1 VKLSVYSKPRAQLAD
16 IERFE
21 DMATQGDTRELHR
34 KRLEFLGLDDAQ
46 KAILKS
52 LQPMVRESIG
62 VALDA
67 FYKKVTATP
76 ETSRFFREETHMK
89 AAKGLQASH
98 WEKISSGAL
107 DEAYVASVTT
117 IGKTHARIG
126 LEPRWYIAGYA
137 LVLEQLIHATM
148 SKHWPSR
155 FGRSKSAG
163 LASEISVI
171 VKAALL
177 DMDYAISVYLES
189 LAEQREQAER
199 ARRQAE
205 DEQEVA
211 LGELA
216 KVLMLLSER
225 DLESRLPGGLPENY
239 ARMADDYNSAV
250 ETLRQSISM
259 VRLAAQQILG
269 SSLQIKEA
277 TSSLAQRTEQQAA
290 NIEESSAALHEL
302 SESVTATARG
312 ARKAADVT
320 REALAVAQSSGAV
333 VSDAVGAMGAIER
346 SSTEISKIISV
357 IDEIAFQ
364 TNLLALN
371 AGVEAA
377 RAGEAGRGFAVVAQE
392 VRELAQRSANA
403 AKEIKTII
411 AESSSQVQTGV
422 SLVNK
427 SGESLGDIIERV
439 HELDKIIGGIAA
451 ATGEQSS
458 GLSEVSGAIGEMDT
472 ITQQNATMVDKTSNQ
487 ISELTGE
494 VERLTIALKG
504 FKSRDPSR
512 DAPDLGHDERRH
524 EGGAPRRRSAA

>member
-1 VKLSVYSKPRAQLAD
+1 MDGL
-16 IERFE
+16 
-21 DMATQGDTRELHR
+21 GDAHR
-34 KRLEFLGLDDAQ
+34 GRLEFLGLDEEQ
-46 KAILKS
+46 KKLLRS
-52 LQPMVRESIG
+52 LQPLVREAIG
-62 VALDA
+62 PALDA
-67 FYKKVTATP
+67 FYKKVKSTP
-76 ETSRFFREETHMK
+76 ETARFFREDAHMS
-89 AAKGLQASH
+89 AAKGRQATH
-98 WEKISSGAL
+98 WEVISSGAL

-148 SKHWPSR
+148 TKHWPGM
-155 FGRSKSAG
+155 FGRSKSSD

-177 DMDYAISVYLES
+177 DMDYAISVYLVE
-189 LAEQREQAER
+189 LAEQREQSEK
-199 ARRQAE
+199 ARRHAQAE
-205 DEQEVA
+205 QEIA

-216 KVLMLLSER
+216 EVLAMLSGG

-239 ARMADDYNSAV
+239 SGMVENYNSAV

-259 VRLAAQQILG
+259 VRSAAQQILG
-269 SSLQIKEA
+269 SSQQIREA
-277 TSSLAQRTEQQAA
+277 TASLSQRTEQQAA
-290 NIEESSAALHEL
+290 SIEESSAALHEL

-320 REALAVAQSSGAV
+320 GDALSVAQSSGAV
-333 VSDAVGAMGAIER
+333 VSQAVSAMGAIER

-377 RAGEAGRGFAVVAQE
+377 RAGDAGRGFAVVAQE

-422 SLVNK
+422 TLVNK
-427 SGESLGDIIERV
+427 SGASLGDIIERV
-439 HELDKIIGGIAA
+439 HELDKIIQGIAA
-451 ATGEQSS
+451 ATSQQSS
-458 GLSEVSGAIGEMDT
+458 GLAEISSAIGDMDA
-472 ITQQNATMVDKTSNQ
+472 ITQQNATMVDGTSHQ
-487 ISELTGE
+487 IIDLTNE
-494 VERLTIALKG
+494 VEKLNAALERFRTGGHVAQAAHMAKG
-504 FKSRDPSR
+504 R
-512 DAPDLGHDERRH
+512 
-524 EGGAPRRRSAA
+524 AA

>member
-1 VKLSVYSKPRAQLAD
+1 
-16 IERFE
+16 
-21 DMATQGDTRELHR
+21 MHR
-34 KRLEFLGLDDAQ
+34 KRLEFLGLDDSQ

-52 LQPMVRESIG
+52 LQPTVKESIG
-62 VALDA
+62 AALDA
-67 FYKKVTATP
+67 FYKKVKATP
-76 ETSRFFREETHMK
+76 ETARFFREEAHMK
-89 AAKGLQASH
+89 AAKGLQATH

-148 SKHWPSR
+148 SKHWPGM
-155 FGRSKSAG
+155 FGKGKSEG

-171 VKAALL
+171 IKAALL
-177 DMDYAISVYLES
+177 DMDYAISVYLDE
-189 LAEQREQAER
+189 LARQREQAEA
-199 ARRQAE
+199 ARKQAE
-205 DEQEVA
+205 AEQEIA

-216 KVLMLLSER
+216 RVLALLSDK
-225 DLESRLPGGLPENY
+225 DLESRLPGGLPDNY
-239 ARMADDYNSAV
+239 ARMADNYNSAV
-250 ETLRQSISM
+250 ETLRESISM

-269 SSLQIKEA
+269 SSRQISEA

-290 NIEESSAALHEL
+290 SIEESSAALHEL
-302 SESVTATARG
+302 SESVTATAQG

-320 REALAVAQSSGAV
+320 RDALSVAQSSGAV
-333 VSDAVGAMGAIER
+333 VSDAVAAMGAIER

-427 SGESLGDIIERV
+427 SGESLGDIIDRV
-439 HELDKIIGGIAA
+439 HELDKIIQGIAA

-458 GLSEVSGAIGEMDT
+458 GLAEVSGAVGDMDT
-472 ITQQNATMVDKTSNQ
+472 ITQHNATMVDKTSNQ
-487 ISELTGE
+487 IADLTSE
-494 VERLTIALKG
+494 VERLTIALRG
-504 FKSRDPSR
+504 FKSRDPNR
-512 DAPDLGHDERRH
+512 DAPNLGRDDRRQN
-524 EGGAPRRRSAA
+524 GGAPQRYSAA

>member
-1 VKLSVYSKPRAQLAD
+1 MDGL
-16 IERFE
+16 
-21 DMATQGDTRELHR
+21 GDTHG
-34 KRLEFLGLDDAQ
+34 KRLDFLGLDEDQ
-46 KAILKS
+46 KKLLRS
-52 LQPMVRESIG
+52 LQPLVREAIG
-62 VALDA
+62 PALDT
-67 FYKKVTATP
+67 FYKKVKSTP
-76 ETSRFFREETHMK
+76 ETARFFREDAHMS
-89 AAKGLQASH
+89 AAKSRQATH
-98 WEKISSGAL
+98 WEVISSGAL

-137 LVLEQLIHATM
+137 LVLEQLIHAAMT
-148 SKHWPSR
+148 KHWPGM
-155 FGRSKSAG
+155 FGKSKSG
-163 LASEISVI
+163 DLASEISVI

-177 DMDYAISVYLES
+177 DMDYAISVYLAA
-189 LAEQREQAER
+189 LAEQREQSEK
-199 ARRQAE
+199 ARREAQA
-205 DEQEVA
+205 EQEVA

-216 KVLMLLSER
+216 EVLAMLSSG

-239 ARMADDYNSAV
+239 SGMVTNYNSAV
-250 ETLRQSISM
+250 EALRQSISM
-259 VRLAAQQILG
+259 VRGAAQQILG
-269 SSLQIKEA
+269 ASQQIREA
-277 TSSLAQRTEQQAA
+277 TASLSQRTEQQAA
-290 NIEESSAALHEL
+290 SIEESSAALHEL

-320 REALAVAQSSGAV
+320 GDALSVAQSSGAI
-333 VSDAVGAMGAIER
+333 VSDAVSAMGAIER

-422 SLVNK
+422 TLVNK
-427 SGESLGDIIERV
+427 SGASLGDIIERV
-439 HELDKIIGGIAA
+439 HELDKIIQGIAA

-458 GLSEVSGAIGEMDT
+458 GLAEISSAIGDMDT
-472 ITQQNATMVDKTSNQ
+472 ITQQNATMVDRTSHE
-487 ISELTGE
+487 IVDLTNE
-494 VERLTIALKG
+494 VQKLNAALERFRIGGQDGRPAHIAKG
-504 FKSRDPSR
+504 R
-512 DAPDLGHDERRH
+512 
-524 EGGAPRRRSAA
+524 AA

>member
-1 VKLSVYSKPRAQLAD
+1 MSDQPAAMRGDFPPISQGR
-16 IERFE
+16 E
-21 DMATQGDTRELHR
+21 DMTAQDDSREMHR
-34 KRLEFLGLDDAQ
+34 KRLEFLDLDDRQ
-46 KAILKS
+46 KGVLRS
-52 LQPMVRESIG
+52 LQPLVRDSIG
-62 VALDA
+62 NALDV
-67 FYKKVTATP
+67 FYKKVKATP
-76 ETSRFFREETHMK
+76 ETARFFREDAHMK
-89 AAKGLQASH
+89 AAKGLQATH

-148 SKHWPSR
+148 SKHWPGM
-155 FGRSKSAG
+155 FGKGKSEV
-163 LASEISVI
+163 LADEVSVI

-177 DMDYAISVYLES
+177 DMDYAISVYLDE
-189 LAEQREQAER
+189 LARQREQAET
-199 ARRQAE
+199 ARKQAE
-205 DEQEVA
+205 AEQAVA
-211 LGELA
+211 LSELA
-216 KVLMLLSER
+216 RVLGLLSGG

-239 ARMADDYNSAV
+239 VAMADNYNSAV
-250 ETLRQSISM
+250 ETLRQSISL
-259 VRLAAQQILG
+259 VRVAAQQILG
-269 SSLQIKEA
+269 SSQEISEA

-290 NIEESSAALHEL
+290 SIEESSAALHEL

-320 REALAVAQSSGAV
+320 GEAISVAKSSGAV
-333 VSDAVGAMGAIER
+333 VADAVAAMGAIEK
-346 SSTEISKIISV
+346 SSTEISKIIAV

-422 SLVNK
+422 ALVNR

-439 HELDKIIGGIAA
+439 HELDKIIQGIAA

-458 GLSEVSGAIGEMDT
+458 GLSEVSGAVGDMDT

-487 ISELTGE
+487 IAEMTSE
-494 VERLTIALKG
+494 VERLTIALQG
-504 FKSRDPSR
+504 FKSGDRSQDS
-512 DAPDLGHDERRH
+512 GV
-524 EGGAPRRRSAA
+524 PRRRSAA